1 MFILHFLK
9 TDPKARYQGFL
20 FYFKEGFCW
29 TNVLNPHAKDIKCKL
44 KGKTI
49 NDVGSMSLYSLFE
62 YIENY
67 YLICLLNS
75 KILFNYYRNFINNT
89 VNIQINDIRQIPI
102 IIPEKKDLLVLS
114 KLFNSAKIL
123 KIKQFNNEFS
133 ESEIIDLFEPIQKNL
148 NQIVENLYMN

>member
-1 MFILHFLK
+1 MPVLRN
-9 TDPKARYQGFL
+9 PQ

-49 NDVGSMSLYSLFE
+49 NDVGSMSLYSLL
-62 YIENY
+62 NY

-75 KILFNYYRNFINNT
+75 RLIFNYYRTFINNT

-102 IIPEKKDLLVLS
+102 VIPNKEQIKC
-114 KLFNSAKIL
+114 FNKIFDNAI
-123 KIKQFNNEFS
+123 KIKKMEYSKSISLEYS
-133 ESEIIDLFEPIQKNL
+133 EKELNILQKQLDLDVNK
-148 NQIVENLYMN
+148 LYSI

>member
-1 MFILHFLK
+1 M
-9 TDPKARYQGFL
+9 

-49 NDVGSMSLYSLFE
+49 NDVGSMSLYSLL
-62 YIENY
+62 NY

-75 KILFNYYRNFINNT
+75 RLIFNYYRTFINNT

-102 IIPEKKDLLVLS
+102 VIPNKEQIKC
-114 KLFNSAKIL
+114 FNKIFDNAI
-123 KIKQFNNEFS
+123 KIKKMEYSKSISLEYS
-133 ESEIIDLFEPIQKNL
+133 EKELNILQKQLDLDVNK
-148 NQIVENLYMN
+148 LYSI

>member
-1 MFILHFLK
+1 MPVLRN
-9 TDPKARYQGFL
+9 PQ

-49 NDVGSMSLYSLFE
+49 NDVGSMSLYSLL
-62 YIENY
+62 NY

-75 KILFNYYRNFINNT
+75 RLIFNYYRTFINNT

-102 IIPEKKDLLVLS
+102 VIPNKEQIKC
-114 KLFNSAKIL
+114 FNKIFDNAI
-123 KIKQFNNEFS
+123 KIKKMEYSKSILLEYS
-133 ESEIIDLFEPIQKNL
+133 EKELNILQKQLDLDVNK
-148 NQIVENLYMN
+148 LYSI